1 MYACLYEKDEAI
13 QTSILYY
20 LLFKIPYEQRYGF
33 YSMILEAKKKFAS
46 QLPFKLKIGIFPY
59 NSDSL
64 VNLNF
69 RFL

>member
-33 YSMILEAKKKFAS
+33 YSMILEAK
-46 QLPFKLKIGIFPY
+46 FKICESTAVQIKDRYF
-59 NSDSL
+59 S
-64 VNLNF
+64 V
-69 RFL
+69 